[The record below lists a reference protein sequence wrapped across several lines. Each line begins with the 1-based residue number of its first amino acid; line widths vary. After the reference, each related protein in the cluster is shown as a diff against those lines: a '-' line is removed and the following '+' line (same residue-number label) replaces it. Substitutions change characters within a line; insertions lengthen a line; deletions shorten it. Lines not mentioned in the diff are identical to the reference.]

1 MMMPQSQAIENG
13 TIDVENDVAALQAAL
28 VRDLGT
34 HWGIRGNKEMQKLH
48 WMYFSFGTVQSSP
61 LQSLPCVTFDQ
72 GMGDKMRKLNF
83 KNPYMRA
90 GE

>member
-1 MMMPQSQAIENG
+1 MTRALALGPTELWWRRMMPQSQAIENG

-48 WMYFSFGTVQSSP
+48 WMYFSFGTV
-61 LQSLPCVTFDQ
+61 
-72 GMGDKMRKLNF
+72 
-83 KNPYMRA
+83 
-90 GE
+90 

>member
-1 MMMPQSQAIENG
+1 MMPQSQAIENG

-48 WMYFSFGTVQSSP
+48 WMYFSFGTV
-61 LQSLPCVTFDQ
+61 
-72 GMGDKMRKLNF
+72 
-83 KNPYMRA
+83 
-90 GE
+90 